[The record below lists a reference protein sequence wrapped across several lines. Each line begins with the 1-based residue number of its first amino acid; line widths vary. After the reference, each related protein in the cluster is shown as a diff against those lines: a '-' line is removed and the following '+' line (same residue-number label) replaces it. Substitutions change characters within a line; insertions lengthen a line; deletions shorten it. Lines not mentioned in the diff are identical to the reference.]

1 MYEQQIQIHSFPTVR
16 MRASGRKDRSCDT
29 GFLCPAGG
37 PALPISQG
45 RAQLQPS
52 CEGHLPQLR
61 RYFSRSYVVEVG
73 TADKENDRIAT
84 ADSGARRRV

>member
-29 GFLCPAGG
+29 GFLCPTGG
-37 PALPISQG
+37 SALPISQG

-52 CEGHLPQLR
+52 REGHPSQLR
-61 RYFSRSYVVEVG
+61 RHFSRSYVVEIG
-73 TADKENDRIAT
+73 AADKEND
-84 ADSGARRRV
+84 